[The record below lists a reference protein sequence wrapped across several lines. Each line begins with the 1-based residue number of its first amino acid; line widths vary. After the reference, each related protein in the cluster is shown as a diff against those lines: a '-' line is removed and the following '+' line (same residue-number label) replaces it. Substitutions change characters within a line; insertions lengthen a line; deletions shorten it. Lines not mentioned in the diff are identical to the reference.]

1 MTRRVRQCARLV
13 RVRTIQHNI
22 AAVSASR
29 AARQVEA
36 LEASSHKLASLRI
49 GFGAEPGQ
57 TSGSALAS
65 LGELAMRLDVAREGL
80 KASIVG
86 ARRRASLC
94 REVRMAAQ
102 RDQESAERLTEKA
115 AIEESRK
122 AEKQQAQRP
131 FARRRID
138 VE

>member
-1 MTRRVRQCARLV
+1 MSARVRQCARLA
-13 RVRTIQHNI
+13 RVRTIQHTL
-22 AAVSASR
+22 AAASASR

-36 LEASSHKLASLRI
+36 LEASSDKLASLRI
-49 GFGAEPGQ
+49 GFGAEQGE

-65 LGELAMRLDVAREGL
+65 LGEIAMRLDVAREGL
-80 KASIVG
+80 KASIAG
-86 ARRRASLC
+86 ARRKATLC
-94 REVRMAAQ
+94 KEARMAAR